1 MTRAFSLP
9 NKASLRKRVES
20 ALRLQLVGGSFHGHR
35 DCTDIERSG
44 CRVSVVFDV
53 GANVGQSADKF
64 GAAFP
69 NAHIHS
75 FEPAS
80 GTFLTLTRHV
90 TGRANVSCHH
100 LALGSSDGRTTL
112 YLTGASD
119 VNSVTNSLMRP
130 PNSVGEETVELRTID
145 SFASEH
151 GIPRIDLLKIDAEGA
166 DLEVL
171 VGARTMLASQKVAF
185 VLTEVGFHPGD
196 ARHVLFDD
204 VRSYLLPLGFSVFG
218 IYDQQPEWSGEQR
231 LRFAN
236 VCFSNER
243 AFPGHISK

>member
-1 MTRAFSLP
+1 MTRPFRLP
-9 NKASLRKRVES
+9 IKASIRKRIES
-20 ALRLQLVGGSFHGHR
+20 ALRLHIVGGSFHGHR
-35 DCTDIERSG
+35 DCTDIGRSG

-64 GAAFP
+64 GIAFP
-69 NAHIHS
+69 DAHIHC
-75 FEPAS
+75 FEPVS
-80 GTFLTLTRHV
+80 GTFLTLRRHL
-90 TGRANVSCHH
+90 TGRTNVSCHR
-100 LALGSSDGRTTL
+100 LALGSSDGPATL

-119 VNSVTNSLMRP
+119 ANSVTNSLIRP
-130 PNSVGEETVELRTID
+130 PNPVGTETVERRTID
-145 SFASEH
+145 SFASDN

-166 DLEVL
+166 DLDVL
-171 VGARTMLASQKVAF
+171 VGARSMFSSQKVAF

-236 VCFSNER
+236 VCFSNEQ
-243 AFPGHISK
+243 AFPGHMSK